1 VSNLLRKI
9 IERQKQFY
17 IEKLLEAG
25 IYKTTDGHLYEKTL
39 SELEQVYASYQR
51 INNKA

>member
-1 VSNLLRKI
+1 MLRKI

-25 IYKTTDGHLYEKTL
+25 VYKAADGHLYEKTL
-39 SELEQVYASYQR
+39 SELEQVYESYQR
-51 INNKA
+51 IQHRL